1 MVFKKSLAVI
11 FALFSSGAASANLFD
26 AGKVC
31 LFSKISGVITLDGI
45 PAANAKVIR
54 TVNLNKDKTDY
65 TYTDEHGYFE
75 MPAVFQRTVTKFLPQ
90 EFVANQDIFVD
101 YMNKNYRIWS
111 SVKRTPE
118 VNSESR
124 GKDLVVECELNS
136 EETLITVNNSPI
148 FSLCKWNVEPDPKRK
163 IF

>member
-1 MVFKKSLAVI
+1 MVFKKSLALI

-26 AGKVC
+26 VGKVC

-65 TYTDEHGYFE
+65 TYTDENGYFE

-148 FSLCKWNVEPDPKRK
+148 FSLCKWNVEPGPKRK

>member
-1 MVFKKSLAVI
+1 MFLKKSFAVI
-11 FALFSSGAASANLFD
+11 FALFSSGSSATSIFD
-26 AGKVC
+26 VGKVC
-31 LFSKISGVITLDGI
+31 LFSKISGVIALDGL

-54 TVNLNKDKTDY
+54 TANLNKDKVDY
-65 TYTDEHGYFE
+65 TYTDENGFFE
-75 MPAVFQRTVTKFLPQ
+75 MPAVFQRSVKKFLPQ

-118 VNSESR
+118 ENSESR

-148 FSLCKWNVEPDPKRK
+148 FSLCKWNVEPDPKRN

>member
-1 MVFKKSLAVI
+1 MTF
-11 FALFSSGAASANLFD
+11 FD

-31 LFSKISGVITLDGI
+31 LFSKISGVITLDGK
-45 PAANAKVIR
+45 PVANAKITR
-54 TVNLNKDKTDY
+54 TVNLNKDKVDH
-65 TYTDEHGYFE
+65 TYTDEKGYFE

-90 EFVANQDIFVD
+90 EFVANQEIVVRHLDKD
-101 YMNKNYRIWS
+101 YRIWS
-111 SVKRTPE
+111 SVKRTAE
-118 VNSESR
+118 ENSEAR